1 MTSLTEF
8 LFPAPAP
15 RRPGAIL
22 AWWERRRL
30 PYNLMVGSA
39 GLVTLAV
46 AQGYMWMFSGP
57 VQWVP
62 WQPVVA
68 YGVLANLCYF
78 FGPASELLIER
89 AFRGRVL
96 PTGPGLFRMGL
107 TFAVGLTL
115 FPILILT
122 ISAVVRVVLSLF

>member
-46 AQGYMWMFSGP
+46 AQGYMWIFPGP
-57 VQWVP
+57 GQGVP

-78 FGPASELLIER
+78 FGPAIELLIEK
-89 AFRGRVL
+89 AFGGRVL
-96 PTGPGLFRMGL
+96 PTGPGLYRMGL

-115 FPILILT
+115 FPILFLT
-122 ISAVVRVVLSLF
+122 VSAVVRVVLALF